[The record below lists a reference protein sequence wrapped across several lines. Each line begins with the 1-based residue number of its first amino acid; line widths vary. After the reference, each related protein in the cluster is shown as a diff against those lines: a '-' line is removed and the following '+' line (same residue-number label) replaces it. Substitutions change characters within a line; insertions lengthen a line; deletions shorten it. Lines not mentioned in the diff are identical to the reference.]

1 VQMRIWGAVV
11 EFISIMAVRG
21 WWGGEVY
28 GSWEGRNGCEG

>member
-21 WWGGEVY
+21 WWGGEVC
-28 GSWEGRNGCEG
+28 GSWEGREG